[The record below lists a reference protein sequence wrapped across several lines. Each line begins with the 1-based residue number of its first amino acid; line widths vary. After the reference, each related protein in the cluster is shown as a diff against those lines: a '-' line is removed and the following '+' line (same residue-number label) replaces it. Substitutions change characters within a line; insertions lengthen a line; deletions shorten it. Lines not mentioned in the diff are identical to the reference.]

1 MPWPNCFP
9 SISGVISIERS
20 MGRRENTVIQDESGE
35 KVQNLQILQQTWL
48 LVGFPCFFFFL
59 MFLFDEIFL
68 EDVNSWLTYIFG
80 EDSNLTRHAE
90 ENCGGRNT
98 TLARRSCVRLNRCT
112 LGGGNSAGRVQQK
125 RKVQRDLVPHLG

>member
-1 MPWPNCFP
+1 
-9 SISGVISIERS
+9 
-20 MGRRENTVIQDESGE
+20 
-35 KVQNLQILQQTWL
+35 
-48 LVGFPCFFFFL
+48 

-68 EDVNSWLTYIFG
+68 EDVSFWLTYIFG

-112 LGGGNSAGRVQQK
+112 PGGVFSWEGSTKKESSAGFSTTFGVMA
-125 RKVQRDLVPHLG
+125 